1 MSTSKNT
8 FTQVRDI
15 LKKIDQSIDSARA
28 KRIRDEKGGADE
40 GDASRRP
47 VDEQRRQESQDAH
60 SRDEASPR
68 PGRAMPKSTNGNGS
82 SENPFQRRVG

>member
-15 LKKIDQSIDSARA
+15 LKKIDQSIDTARA
-28 KRIRDEKGGADE
+28 KRIQDEKGAGE
-40 GDASRRP
+40 SDAQRRSP
-47 VDEQRRQESQDAH
+47 EEQRRHEGEGAHTRDDA
-60 SRDEASPR
+60 AAR
-68 PGRAMPKSTNGNGS
+68 PGRAMPKSTGGNGS